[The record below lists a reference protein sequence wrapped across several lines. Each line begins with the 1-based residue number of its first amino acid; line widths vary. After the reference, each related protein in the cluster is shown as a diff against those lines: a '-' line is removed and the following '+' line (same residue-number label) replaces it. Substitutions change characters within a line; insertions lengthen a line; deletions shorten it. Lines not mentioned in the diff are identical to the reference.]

1 VSAKV
6 PYVILGAGGFVGSS
20 LVRYLS
26 QLGRPHYAI
35 GRSDA
40 LPDQPGHVIY
50 CIGLTADFRQKPFET
65 IEAHVSKLAQVL
77 NQLRFESFTYL
88 SSTRVY
94 QRLDPDGVARETSP
108 LTVEPQD
115 PSDIY
120 NLSKLTGESICLAQ
134 SNPAIRVVRLSNVYG
149 GVDQSENF
157 LTVILRQVLTR
168 GQATFFNAMSSE
180 KDYVAIADVVKALEL
195 IPLRAKSRIINLAGG
210 RNVTNAELAALF
222 LKHTGR
228 SIDVLAEAPELR
240 FPRIAIERLVNETG
254 VQPGDLVDNFATLV
268 AECRAQLGRRLAP

>member
-1 VSAKV
+1 MNEEV

-20 LVRYLS
+20 LARHLS
-26 QLGRPHYAI
+26 QLGRAHYAI
-35 GRSDA
+35 GRSDSI
-40 LPDQPGHVIY
+40 PERPGHVIY

-77 NQLRFESFTYL
+77 SQLRFESFTYL

-94 QRLDPDGVARETSP
+94 QRLDPDGVAVETSP
-108 LTVEPQD
+108 LPVEPSD

-149 GVDQSENF
+149 GVDRSENF
-157 LTVILRQVLTR
+157 LTIILRQVLTR
-168 GQATFFNAMSSE
+168 GQATFFNSLSSE
-180 KDYVAIADVVKALEL
+180 KDYVAIADVVRALEL
-195 IPLRAKSRIINLAGG
+195 IPLRAKGRIINLASG
-210 RNVTNAELAALF
+210 RNVTNSELAALI

-240 FPRIAIERLVNETG
+240 FPRISIERLVSETG
-254 VQPGDLVDNFATLV
+254 VQPGDLADNFASLV
-268 AECRAQLGRRLAP
+268 AECRTQLGLRLAP